1 MRPIGFFDS
10 GVGGLGIFKRVAEKL
25 PHHDLVYV
33 ADNANLPFGEK
44 TVEQLNKIS
53 ATIIQY
59 LIDQH
64 DVQAV
69 VIACNTATVASLDYV
84 RQRFAV
90 PIIGAVPVVKPA
102 CEMSKNKRVAIMA
115 TPTTAKSAY
124 LQTLIAQYGSDC
136 NVLTIGCPGLANL
149 VETGDLNSPAIHAA
163 LEQFL
168 APIRAHNIDTLGLG
182 CTQYPFL
189 RDKIAAMLPSG
200 VTILDSNE
208 PVARQVE
215 RVISSTP
222 GSMPDPNH
230 APNYLVYAT
239 KDAPTFGTVA
249 RKLLGSMTIDV
260 QALQLG

>member
-25 PHHDLVYV
+25 PYHDLVYV

-53 ATIIQY
+53 ENIVQY
-59 LIDQH
+59 LLDEHQ
-64 DVQAV
+64 VQAV
-69 VIACNTATVASLDYV
+69 VIACNTATVASLDYL
-84 RQRFAV
+84 RQRFTV

-102 CEMSKNKRVAIMA
+102 CEQSTNKRIAIMA
-115 TPTTAKSAY
+115 TPTTVKSAY
-124 LQTLIAQYGSDC
+124 LQALIAQYGSAC

-168 APIRAHNIDTLGLG
+168 APVRAHNADTLGLG

-189 RDKIAAMLPSG
+189 RDQIAAMLPSG

-215 RVISSTP
+215 RVIT
-222 GSMPDPNH
+222 SMPGYAPDLNH
-230 APNYLVYAT
+230 APSYLVYAT
-239 KDAPTFGTVA
+239 QDALTFGAVA
-249 RKLLGSMTIDV
+249 RKLLGSMTLDV
-260 QALQLG
+260 QALKLD